1 VCARAS
7 THPCP
12 HLQPTAT
19 PSPNPTPTPTA
30 TPKRKKKKKKKRKKE
45 TFTPTATAT
54 PNPTPAPTNVFK
66 KSVTKYFEI
75 DFFPRIV
82 IDFFDHKC
90 FPKIDDKID
99 NAFKHP

>member
-1 VCARAS
+1 M
-7 THPCP
+7 
-12 HLQPTAT
+12 
-19 PSPNPTPTPTA
+19 PSSYRFSQHVLAQLLTY
-30 TPKRKKKKKKKRKKE
+30 KEKKKEKRKKE
-45 TFTPTATAT
+45 KKKKETPTPTATAT

-75 DFFPRIV
+75 DFFPIIV
-82 IDFFDHKC
+82 IDFLDHKC